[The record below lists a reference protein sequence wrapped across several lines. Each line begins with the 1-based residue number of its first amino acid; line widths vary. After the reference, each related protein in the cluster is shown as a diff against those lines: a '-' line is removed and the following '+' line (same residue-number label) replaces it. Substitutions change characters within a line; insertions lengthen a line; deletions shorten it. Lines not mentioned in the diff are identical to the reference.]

1 MLLILASVDTD
12 ILAQLLP
19 LGDSVIGAGVTIFT
33 ALFTYFVGRRRSHQE
48 LQNLEA
54 EKRSIEAASGV
65 TTAEAAQILTQAAA
79 ATVQP
84 LLERLKEQRE
94 EVLELAKL
102 SSDRR
107 YEIDKLRN
115 ELAQVK
121 AENELIK
128 KLLPEAEKEE

>member
-33 ALFTYFVGRRRSHQE
+33 ALFTYIIGRRRAHQE
-48 LQNLEA
+48 I
-54 EKRSIEAASGV
+54 KSIEAASGV
-65 TTAEAAQILTQAAA
+65 STAEAAQILTQAAA

-115 ELAQVK
+115 ELAQVR